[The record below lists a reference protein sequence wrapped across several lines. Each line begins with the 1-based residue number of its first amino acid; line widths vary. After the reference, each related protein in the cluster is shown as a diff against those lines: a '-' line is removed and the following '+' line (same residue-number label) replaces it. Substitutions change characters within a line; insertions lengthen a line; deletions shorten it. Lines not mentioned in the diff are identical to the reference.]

1 LMRPKEG
8 GVAIPANGEHKL
20 SPGGDHV
27 MLMGLTTPLRPGQD
41 VVITLAFQ
49 DGSTKPLTAQIRD
62 FAGGN
67 ENYQP

>member
-1 LMRPKEG
+1 
-8 GVAIPANGEHKL
+8 
-20 SPGGDHV
+20 
-27 MLMGLTTPLRPGQD
+27 MGLTTPLRPGQD

-49 DGSTKPLTAQIRD
+49 DGSTTPMTAQIRD